1 MVTQVSLC
9 QCTQPE
15 VGKKQ
20 DICSFVNLEIEEL
33 IAICVSFSRRC
44 KNELHVVAM
53 PYLSMI
59 AIPRSIGR
67 MIV

>member
-1 MVTQVSLC
+1 MVMQVS

-33 IAICVSFSRRC
+33 VAICVSFSRRC
-44 KNELHVVAM
+44 KNELHVVA
-53 PYLSMI
+53 
-59 AIPRSIGR
+59 IPIYDCITRTQ
-67 MIV
+67 VNW